1 MLDAAIAEFLTALR
15 AGKPSPHTIR
25 GYASD
30 LAVVRGLL
38 AEDPATLTIEDL
50 GVARLRAGFAA
61 FADTHAR
68 ASVPRAWAVW
78 IQLFAH
84 LLAGGV
90 ITGNPMGAV
99 PKPKAARGA
108 PAAFTDTDLSALIA
122 TLKDGDI
129 PARRPWTARDYAL
142 VTTLALTG
150 LRRAELLALAV
161 DDVEGSPRERQLAVR
176 HGKGYNYRAIPIQPA
191 LEHLI
196 EHYLR
201 ERWGPVPDQR
211 PTLPHQPVVSP
222 GPHPAVGRRPGPGN
236 DHLATGSPG
245 ATRVPGGRDQLPPT
259 PRSAGPR
266 ERHG

>member
-1 MLDAAIAEFLTALR
+1 
-15 AGKPSPHTIR
+15 
-25 GYASD
+25 
-30 LAVVRGLL
+30 V
-38 AEDPATLTIEDL
+38 
-50 GVARLRAGFAA
+50 
-61 FADTHAR
+61 
-68 ASVPRAWAVW
+68 AVW

-176 HGKGYNYRAIPIQPA
+176 HGKGDNYRAIPIQPA

-211 PTLPHQPVVSP
+211 RPSPTNPWSA
-222 GPHPAVGRRPGPGN
+222 PARTPLWVGDQGRAMTTSQLGHLVQRAYRAAGINSRRP
-236 DHLATGSPG
+236 PG
-245 ATRVPGGRDQLPPT
+245 ALVHGNATDNRHPDPSALRAPASTWPPNSAARSRIPTRPRWEPRPVDRPSSSTRTTTLSGR
-259 PRSAGPR
+259 
-266 ERHG
+266 